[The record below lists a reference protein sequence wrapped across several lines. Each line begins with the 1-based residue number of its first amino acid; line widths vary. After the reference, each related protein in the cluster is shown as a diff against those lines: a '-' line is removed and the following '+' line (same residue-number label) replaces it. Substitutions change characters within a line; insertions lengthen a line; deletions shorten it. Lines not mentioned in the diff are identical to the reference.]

1 MDKDYIEAIR
11 RLLSFCKTLQ
21 AENIA
26 MSHVLK
32 DDHRC
37 NWRPSYKSYLEMAQQ
52 AVSADYRDVEQAI
65 VSESDFRL
73 ALESFLKRHP
83 EE

>member
-1 MDKDYIEAIR
+1 MEEEHRNTVKH
-11 RLLSFCKTLQ
+11 LLEFCKVLQ

-37 NWRPSYKSYLEMAQQ
+37 NWKLSYNSYLEMSRQSVA
-52 AVSADYRDVEQAI
+52 ADYRDVEQAI
-65 VSESDFRL
+65 DSESDFRR
-73 ALESFLKRHP
+73 ALESFLERHP
-83 EE
+83 KE